1 MKPPTAIHPH
11 PPVAASVSYRAAWD
25 ATPIPQMADRTS
37 QVDHHARPLWTG
49 PQLMARVRATP
60 DHMTVAEAHG

>member
-11 PPVAASVSYRAAWD
+11 PPVATSVSYRAAWD

-37 QVDHHARPLWTG
+37 QVDHHGRTLYTG
-49 PQLMARVRATP
+49 TQLMERLRATP
-60 DHMTVAEAHG
+60 SHLRPGQTDS